1 MDSDFISNTITKH
14 LSDLFSDYMSN
25 EILEDSALEELKDYL
40 TFVNTED
47 FSYIVEQTDKKFLFN
62 IYVFLSS

>member
-47 FSYIVEQTDKKFLFN
+47 FSYIVEQTDKKFLF
-62 IYVFLSS
+62 